1 MIPGNHLRIDLYN
14 PGQARRTVLQANTLE
29 IVTKS
34 ELEEV
39 VFHTVCTIITVLD
52 LVDHTEV
59 AADTGIVVLEEVGTD
74 ADSPCAI
81 HAVESVD
88 FAGSGILVV
97 IIHRATL
104 MEAISLAGI
113 IDTGFGG
120 QIVIIRE
127 TDLENGTRSDIQT
140 EIL

>member
-59 AADTGIVVLEEVGTD
+59 AADTCIVVLEEVGTD

-88 FAGSGILVV
+88 FTRDGICVV
-97 IIHRATL
+97 LIHRATL
-104 MEAISLAGI
+104 MNTIGI
-113 IDTGFGG
+113 T
-120 QIVIIRE
+120 IICE
-127 TDLENGTRSDIQT
+127 
-140 EIL
+140 